1 MGAAG
6 LFLCALGLGLVF
18 NAAPGA
24 VFAETVRQGLRG
36 GFRPAFAVQIG
47 SLAGD
52 ASWAVLG
59 LAGAGLLAQLAPLR
73 VPLMAGGSLYLAWL
87 AWDSWRAARQDGAIG
102 AAASAADAR
111 RALRRGALLSLT
123 NPQNVAYWLALG
135 GVLGALG
142 VREPRPADYAVFFA
156 GFMTASVA
164 WCFVCAALVAR
175 LAALGRGWTR
185 LSYRLC
191 AAALLWLALANAREL
206 AANARELA
214 ANAREF
220 AGALRA
226 PALSSPAPAAVPPS
240 GR

>member
-1 MGAAG
+1 MSPLG
-6 LFLCALGLGLVF
+6 LFVCALGLGLVF

-59 LAGAGLLAQLAPLR
+59 LAGAGLLARIEPLR
-73 VPLMAGGSLYLAWL
+73 VPLMAGGSIYLAWL
-87 AWDSWRAARQDGAIG
+87 AWDSWRAARCDRAIAP
-102 AAASAADAR
+102 AAADGDTR
-111 RALRRGALLSLT
+111 RALRRGVLLSLT
-123 NPQNVAYWLALG
+123 NPQNIAYWAALG

-142 VREPRPADYAVFFA
+142 VREPRPADYAVFFC
-156 GFMTASVA
+156 GFMAASIA

-175 LAALGRGWTR
+175 LAALGPGWTR
-185 LSYRLC
+185 LSYRVC

-206 AANARELA
+206 ASHVRDL
-214 ANAREF
+214 
-220 AGALRA
+220 ALR
-226 PALSSPAPAAVPPS
+226 SPAHFSPPARSAPP